1 MLNIGMAEL
10 LMFGIIALLVLGP
23 EKLPEGVRFAG
34 KWYAKIKRMVSNA
47 QNDLD
52 RELRLSELREQMNNE
67 MNKIQELEQKMKVQ
81 MSALENQRIEITDE
95 TKPNDAKFDETK
107 SDKTK
112 SGETQPDKTKSDHA
126 KSDGLNSIEL
136 SNTSIPL
143 IQAQRLKIYTYIE
156 QPQPPFAF
164 RINNSRINA
173 QTMLNKM
180 PLSSINHEM
189 SQLKVAV

>member
-81 MSALENQRIEITDE
+81 MSALENQRIEIADE
-95 TKPNDAKFDETK
+95 TKPNE
-107 SDKTK
+107 
-112 SGETQPDKTKSDHA
+112 A
-126 KSDGLNSIEL
+126 KSDNAKSDRLNSSEL
-136 SNTSIPL
+136 SNTSTPL

-173 QTMLNKM
+173 QTKLNKM

>member
-1 MLNIGMAEL
+1 
-10 LMFGIIALLVLGP
+10 MFGIIALLVLGP

-81 MSALENQRIEITDE
+81 MSALENQRIEIADE
-95 TKPNDAKFDETK
+95 TKLNEAKFDETK
-107 SDKTK
+107 P
-112 SGETQPDKTKSDHA
+112 GETQPDKTKSDHA

-136 SNTSIPL
+136 SNTSTPL

>member
-10 LMFGIIALLVLGP
+10 LMFSIIALLVLGP
-23 EKLPEGVRFAG
+23 EKLPEGIRFAG
-34 KWYAKIKRMVSNA
+34 KWYAKIKRMVNNV

-81 MSALENQRIEITDE
+81 MNALEKQRIEIANE
-95 TKPNDAKFDETK
+95 TKSNETK
-107 SDKTK
+107 SDKK
-112 SGETQPDKTKSDHA
+112 
-126 KSDGLNSIEL
+126 KSDGIKFDEL
-136 SNTSIPL
+136 TNTKTPL
-143 IQAQRLKIYTYIE
+143 IQAQRSKIYTYIE
-156 QPQPPFAF
+156 QPQYPFAF
-164 RINNSRINA
+164 RINNSKINA
-173 QTMLNKM
+173 QPTLNKM